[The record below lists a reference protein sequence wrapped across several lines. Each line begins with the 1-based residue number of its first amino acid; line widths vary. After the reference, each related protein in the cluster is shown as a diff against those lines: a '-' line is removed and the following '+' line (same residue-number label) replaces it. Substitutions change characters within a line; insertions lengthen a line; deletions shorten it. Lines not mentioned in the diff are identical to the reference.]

1 MSPSLVGRCSPLEVP
16 PHGTEVS
23 DLSDQI
29 DHTSGGDGRHH
40 PPVASQSSCG
50 MDPLSALSLAVA
62 VAQFVDYGFKIL
74 GNAREI
80 HGSLLGAT
88 QENQSLEKAT
98 LEMQRL
104 TDKLVSSKLGGPTD
118 EDKMLDGLVTECRS
132 LSSQLLNLLNMI
144 KARDPKSKT
153 QIFSAA
159 LRAKRY
165 EKEKIRLQRRLDEC
179 QLRLD
184 RLLGALSRF
193 VLTFKVG
200 DDEAAL
206 C

>member
-1 MSPSLVGRCSPLEVP
+1 
-16 PHGTEVS
+16 
-23 DLSDQI
+23 
-29 DHTSGGDGRHH
+29 
-40 PPVASQSSCG
+40 